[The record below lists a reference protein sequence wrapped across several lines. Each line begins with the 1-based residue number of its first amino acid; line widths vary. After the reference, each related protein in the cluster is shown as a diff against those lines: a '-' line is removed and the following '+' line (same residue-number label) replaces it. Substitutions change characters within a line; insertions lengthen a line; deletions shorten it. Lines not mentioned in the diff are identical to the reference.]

1 MLAETAYGILKCE
14 TELTV
19 KMEESIKQR
28 KLKSND
34 EKKASTM
41 EGGMLQE
48 GDNKSMTGIESQT
61 F

>member
-34 EKKASTM
+34 EK
-41 EGGMLQE
+41 
-48 GDNKSMTGIESQT
+48 
-61 F
+61 